1 MRHRILLVSVM
12 VGLAASRGASS
23 SVAVEDGQPAPTV
36 VHLTLD
42 DALERSRAR
51 SSRLASLGALSRA
64 AAEGVKG
71 ARAGRRPELDVSAGY
86 TRNSDV
92 PELTLASPG
101 SAPNTLFPNLPNNW
115 RTRVA
120 ATMPLYTGGRVEGQ
134 IEGAAEAER
143 ASVSDRAAFE
153 NDLTL
158 ETHAAY
164 VNVLFALEN
173 ARVLKN
179 AITSYEAHLKDVR
192 ARQDLGLAASS
203 EVLSVTVERERA
215 ELGRIQSENLAAIA
229 IANLRRLVGL
239 PGGTALELDAPPE
252 TGGEARDEVEALVR
266 QALESRPELEALR
279 ARIRAAGASARIAH
293 AAKLP
298 QAGLQAGYD
307 YANPNPRIL
316 PQSADWKTSWS
327 VGVNV
332 SWRVLD
338 GGRADTSAAQS
349 CEGNCAN
356 ALEAAVAAAGKN
368 ALIRVSGNLLL
379 DGPVTIGSA
388 PLPALVVVEGAVQLR
403 GPVTLY
409 GLLYATS
416 VGWNV
421 PVAAGALV
429 RGAVISE
436 NGYSGDG
443 SPELVYDAAVLDHL
457 RGRTGTFVRVSG
469 SWRDF

>member
-1 MRHRILLVSVM
+1 M

-23 SVAVEDGQPAPTV
+23 SVAVEDGQPAPPV

-349 CEGNCAN
+349 QAQADALRSQLADLEERIRLEVTTRRLEVNSALAARAVTRRGIEAARDAVRITRDRYQEGVTLSSDLLDAETRLLR
-356 ALEAAVAAAGKN
+356 AELEATQTE
-368 ALIRVSGNLLL
+368 ALI
-379 DGPVTIGSA
+379 
-388 PLPALVVVEGAVQLR
+388 QLAR
-403 GPVTLY
+403 ASLTRST
-409 GLLYATS
+409 A
-416 VGWNV
+416 
-421 PVAAGALV
+421 
-429 RGAVISE
+429 R
-436 NGYSGDG
+436 
-443 SPELVYDAAVLDHL
+443 
-457 RGRTGTFVRVSG
+457 
-469 SWRDF
+469 